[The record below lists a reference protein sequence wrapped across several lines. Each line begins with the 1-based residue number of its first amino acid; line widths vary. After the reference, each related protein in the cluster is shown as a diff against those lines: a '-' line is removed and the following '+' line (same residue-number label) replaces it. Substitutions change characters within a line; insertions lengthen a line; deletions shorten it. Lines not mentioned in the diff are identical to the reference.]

1 MTQQFTNV
9 AKAAKT
15 FAAHPTLSW
24 SSKVFAIFSLSV
36 LSVLVLMLWALP
48 SKAQET
54 LIKSYGYNYF
64 GNLKYDAD
72 YPHLDYVNPDAP
84 KGGEISVWAPGGFDS
99 FNPYTR
105 KGRSG
110 GYGSIGHESL
120 MTSFADDAT
129 GLYCLLCETIEF
141 PETLEYVIF
150 DLRSEVRFADG
161 TALTAEDVKFSY
173 DLFIEQG
180 LPSFRAAFGAMIT
193 TVEVLDAHRVKF
205 VFSPDS
211 PLRDR
216 IGFAGGISVFSK
228 AWFEEGGHRL
238 DEGSLTPIMGTGA
251 YELDSYDV
259 NRNIVYRRRD
269 DYWGAELP
277 QNLGR
282 NNFDQIRVEYFADG
296 AAAFEAFKAGEYT
309 FRNENSSKQW
319 ATGYEFPGVQSGA
332 VKIETLANGNL
343 AQGQSYVFNLRREK
357 FQDIR
362 VREAIGMMFN
372 FEWSNQSLFYGLY
385 ERTRSF
391 WGGGTYLEAT
401 GTPSKGELA
410 LLEPLVARGD
420 LAPEILTDEIV
431 QPPVLSERR
440 TLDRKAL
447 RSASALLDEAGWSVG
462 DDGLRRKDGE
472 VLTVEFLY
480 SSPAFDRVNLPFVAN
495 LERLGIKAVAN
506 RVDFAQEVART
517 RDYDFDMTTHSFV
530 MSWEPGSSLKQWF
543 HSSAKDGS
551 SRNLMGLDDPAVDA
565 LVDAT
570 VAANTQDDLTAGVN
584 ALDRVLRAKRFWV
597 PQWFKNVHT
606 VAYFD
611 QYEHPENLPPF
622 ALGQLDFWWFNEDKH
637 QSLVDAGSLR

>member
-1 MTQQFTNV
+1 MTRALPKV
-9 AKAAKT
+9 IKAAKA
-15 FAAHPTLSW
+15 FEAHQTIPW
-24 SSKVFAIFSLSV
+24 SHKPFVIISLSI
-36 LSVLVLMLWALP
+36 LSILALSLWTLP

-64 GNLKYDAD
+64 GSLKYDAD
-72 YPHLDYVNPDAP
+72 YPHLDYVNPNAP

-105 KGRSG
+105 KGRAG
-110 GYGSIGHESL
+110 AYGSIGHESL
-120 MTSFADDAT
+120 MTRFADDAT
-129 GLYCLLCETIEF
+129 GQYCLLCEAIEY
-141 PETLEYVIF
+141 PETLDYVIF
-150 DLRSEVRFADG
+150 DLRSNVRFADG
-161 TALTAEDVKFSY
+161 TTLTAQDVKFSY

-193 TVEVLDAHRVKF
+193 DVEVIGPTRVKF
-205 VFSPDS
+205 IFSPDS

-228 AWFEEGGHRL
+228 AWFEEGEYRL

-259 NRNIVYRRRD
+259 NRNIVYKRRD
-269 DYWGAELP
+269 DYWGVDLP

-319 ATGYEFPGVQSGA
+319 ATGYDFPGVQSGVITTA
-332 VKIETLANGNL
+332 TLPNGNL

-362 VREAIGMMFN
+362 VREALGMMFN

-391 WGGGTYLEAT
+391 WGGGTYLEAKSA
-401 GTPSKGELA
+401 PSESELS
-410 LLEPLVARGD
+410 LLKPLVARGD
-420 LAPEILTDEIV
+420 LPQDILTAEV
-431 QPPVLSERR
+431 LQPPLLSEGRP
-440 TLDRKAL
+440 LDRKAL
-447 RSASALLDEAGWSVG
+447 RRASGLLDEAGWLVG

-472 VLTVEFLY
+472 VLEVEFLY
-480 SSPAFDRVNLPFVAN
+480 SSPAFDRVNLPFVKN
-495 LERLGIKAVAN
+495 LERLGVKATAN
-506 RVDFAQEVART
+506 RVDYAQEVART
-517 RDYDFDMTTHSFV
+517 RDYDFDLTTHSFT

-565 LVDAT
+565 LVDSVIT
-570 VAANTQDDLTAGVN
+570 ANTQEDLTAGVN
-584 ALDRVLRAKRFWV
+584 ALDRVLRSKQFWV

-611 QYEHPENLPPF
+611 QYEHPDALPPF
-622 ALGQLDFWWFNEDKH
+622 SLGQLDFWWFNEDKH
-637 QSLVDAGSLR
+637 KALVDAGALR